1 MANLKDGRVQRT
13 TYMPEP
19 LRLYLKRLS
28 ASRFGNLET
37 LYIVIISA
45 FLEARPWHRDG
56 LAFMMTKS
64 TQANIGREK
73 IDSGWRQ
80 VNMKL
85 LPWQA
90 EAVDHEADLNATS
103 VASFLYTAAYWWG
116 NLLYP
121 PQSVIEERRSAGIP
135 EKLPEREE
143 IGVAVNKT
151 LIEIKRNSA
160 ARKAVTKKVSSVEQP
175 EIGQQELNISET
187 QKIPAKKSA
196 PKNTTKK
203 ENTENKKPAKL
214 SSKAKPKST
223 QAKKSPAGGKKK

>member
-1 MANLKDGRVQRT
+1 MPTLKDGRVQRT

-37 LYIVIISA
+37 LYIGIVSA

-80 VNMKL
+80 VNVKL

-90 EAVDHEADLNATS
+90 EAVDYEANLNAVS

-121 PQSVIEERRSAGIP
+121 PAKVMEDRREAGIP
-135 EKLPEREE
+135 EKIPEP
-143 IGVAVNKT
+143 
-151 LIEIKRNSA
+151 
-160 ARKAVTKKVSSVEQP
+160 P
-175 EIGQQELNISET
+175 EIGPAINKALVEIKKNALIRKAAVKKISPANNVELDTPELNLEPEKNPEKKSSTKKSSKSVKPENKNKPRSSPSKT
-187 QKIPAKKSA
+187 KLKSGSAKKSA
-196 PKNTTKK
+196 PR
-203 ENTENKKPAKL
+203 
-214 SSKAKPKST
+214 
-223 QAKKSPAGGKKK
+223 GKK